1 MCGING
7 IINLGRTG
15 NFGNQIRKMNA
26 ALAHRGPDDDGVFEE
41 EGIALGHRRLSI
53 IDLSSDGHQP
63 MNYANRFTIVY
74 NGELYNFRELK
85 GIVGNYV

>member
-7 IINLGRTG
+7 IVNLGRTG

-26 ALAHRGPDDDGVFEE
+26 ALAHRGPDNDGVFEK

-53 IDLSSDGHQP
+53 IDLSSAGLQP
-63 MNYANRFTIVY
+63 MFYDQSRYTIIY

-85 GIVGNYV
+85 